1 MAGALAI
8 AAGLLKNPSARP
20 ITVVVSPGSP
30 FRFRLERVRALRERQ
45 KDMAREELEQAAQRL
60 AGSQGRMRVLD
71 DRLERVR
78 AEQRRMGVEVTA
90 VSVADLR
97 ARQAYAEHIEAQQ
110 NEGAGEVARCEA
122 DVAIRAEALGE
133 AAREQQ
139 TLERLKERQQAEHS
153 RELARAEGALL
164 DEVAIDRFRRSAA

>member
-1 MAGALAI
+1 
-8 AAGLLKNPSARP
+8 
-20 ITVVVSPGSP
+20 
-30 FRFRLERVRALRERQ
+30 
-45 KDMAREELEQAAQRL
+45 MARDQLAQAAQRL

-71 DRLERVR
+71 ARLERVR
-78 AEQRRMGVEVTA
+78 DEQRRIGEEATEIA
-90 VSVADLR
+90 VSELQ

-110 NEGAGEVARCEA
+110 HAGAGEVARCEA

-153 RELARAEGALL
+153 RELARAEVALL
-164 DEVAIDRFRRSAA
+164 DEVAIDRYRRSAA